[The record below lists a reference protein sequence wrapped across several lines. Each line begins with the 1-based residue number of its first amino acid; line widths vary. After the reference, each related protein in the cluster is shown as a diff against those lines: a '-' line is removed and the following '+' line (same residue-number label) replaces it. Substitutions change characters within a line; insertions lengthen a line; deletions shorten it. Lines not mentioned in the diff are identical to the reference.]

1 MNKYLILSFSPIA
14 AMALFTAI
22 SVIVFDAST
31 KVVNFGQVGIMAVG
45 VIVILITHHL
55 DQRRRD

>member
-1 MNKYLILSFSPIA
+1 MNKYLILSLGPIA

-31 KVVNFGQVGIMAVG
+31 KVVNFGQFGIMAVG
-45 VIVILITHHL
+45 MIVILIAHHL
-55 DQRRRD
+55 DRSKKL